1 VFDRPEKETSN
12 TPSFAE
18 SYQERNAQLVA
29 SYKQPKIIFTISGWQ
44 VHSHDLPF
52 LENCLEIIIPHIL
65 IGLRDQYNSIIGT
78 TPEKP
83 RQAGNLY
90 LLELKEKALDTI
102 SGDVNIEVRL
112 EP

>member
-1 VFDRPEKETSN
+1 MFDRPEKEASN

-29 SYKQPKIIFTISGWQ
+29 RDKQPKTIFTIPGWL
-44 VHSHDLPF
+44 VHRHDLPF
-52 LENCLEIIIPHIL
+52 QKNCLEIIITHIL
-65 IGLRDQYNSIIGT
+65 VGLRDHNNEIILT
-78 TPEKP
+78 TPKNP
-83 RQAGNLY
+83 RQAANQY
-90 LLELKEKALDTI
+90 FLELKEKALDTI